1 MQIFHTLPADAHEPV
16 GPLYHAFPLVKLT
29 ALVVV
34 RLIDTLVVAFGVV
47 VK

>member
-16 GPLYHAFPLVKLT
+16 DPLVHASLLVKST
-29 ALVVV
+29 ALVVA
-34 RLIDTLVVAFGVV
+34 RLIGTLAVAFGVV